1 MPNSRADE
9 ARQPEGNRIQTDAL
23 LRNID
28 TKPPTS
34 MTGTMAPK
42 VVLYL
47 WIFTVIGS
55 GCSGEDPENAVDD
68 TEAQSALSDDWTE
81 YVDTLGTMSLEE
93 PAGVVT
99 VNPVVRND
107 PHGGFIVT
115 DPDEQQVRLYSR
127 EGSLEASYGQEGSGP
142 GEFRTPLVARRST
155 DGRIVVADVQL
166 SRITVLDS
174 SADATITQYRSPVP
188 VPRDLVPL
196 QQSRSYLLVARQTTD
211 SSPTWIHRWQPDR
224 DTVTESFFQSPLH
237 GRLQQLGASLG
248 GIRIDRRGDTLAIAF
263 ALTDT
268 VYLYTKGQGDQ
279 FHVTDRIPI
288 PFESF
293 NITFPDPEARTNPVA
308 RNEWLEET
316 LVIDDLFWLSDGRF
330 IVHTGRRR
338 QAERQQGLLIM
349 TRQGQKLLDD
359 PDTPELLT
367 IVGDTAY
374 FEHPDHLAPNRWLF
388 GTFNDHDTK

>member
-1 MPNSRADE
+1 
-9 ARQPEGNRIQTDAL
+9 
-23 LRNID
+23 
-28 TKPPTS
+28 
-34 MTGTMAPK
+34 MAPK

-55 GCSGEDPENAVDD
+55 GCRGEAPEDAVDD
-68 TEAQSALSDDWTE
+68 TEAQSEFSDDWTE
-81 YVDTLGTMSLEE
+81 YVDTLGTISLEE

-107 PHGGFIVT
+107 LHGGFIVT

-127 EGSLEASYGQEGSGP
+127 EGSLKASYGQEGSGP

-174 SADATITQYRSPVP
+174 SADATVTQYRSPVP

-196 QQSRSYLLVARQTTD
+196 PQSRSYLLVARQATD
-211 SSPTWIHRWQPDR
+211 SSPSWIHRWQPDP
-224 DTVTESFFQSPLH
+224 DTVTESFFQSPLR
-237 GRLQQLGASLG
+237 GRVQRLGASLG

-263 ALTDT
+263 TLSDT
-268 VYLYTKGQGDQ
+268 VYLYTKGQEAQ

-330 IVHTGRRR
+330 VVHTGRRR
-338 QAERQQGLLIM
+338 EAERQQGLLIM

-374 FEHPDHLAPNRWLF
+374 FEHPDHLAPNRWSY
-388 GTFNDHDTK
+388 GTFDDNDDTK